1 MTTDLRNSNL
11 IDLEIKVKE
20 ISLLFAEGDGQ
31 QTRQIKIAQ

>member
-1 MTTDLRNSNL
+1 MTLKL
-11 IDLEIKVKE
+11 KLKE